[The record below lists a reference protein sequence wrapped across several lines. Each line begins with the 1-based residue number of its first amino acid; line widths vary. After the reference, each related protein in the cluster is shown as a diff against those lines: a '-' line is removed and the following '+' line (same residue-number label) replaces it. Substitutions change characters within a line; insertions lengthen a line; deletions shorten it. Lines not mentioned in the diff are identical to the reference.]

1 MTTSAPSSISDY
13 NGSHRID
20 ATNDTAANDA
30 AAPNTAATNTASNDT
45 ASNDAATNG
54 NTTYGN
60 VSAGLRPSPVGDT
73 SDTGYPSDTNNAR
86 DASRTTG
93 QTGNA
98 RDADKAALR
107 RAAITRR
114 LRISRAQRAEAG
126 IALVAALRDSGLL
139 ESLRPGDTVAAYV
152 SMGSEIPTRPLLRLL
167 LDTGLRALVP
177 RLGSGMEVGWGALTD
192 VRALRPMEGD
202 TADTAA
208 AGAAAVTP
216 VSGTALAGTA
226 AAITATADTT
236 IAATTIADKAAED
249 GSHSGSSRRADV
261 CRTNICQSD
270 ARQPNAL
277 QSDARLPD
285 AQLPKTHRHRPDEPD
300 AETLEPQA
308 LRDARLIL
316 VPAFAVDRDGTRLGR
331 GGGWYDRALMH
342 RASGTPIVAICWPW
356 ESLQNATSA
365 LLPRRPHDVAVS
377 GVLTPTGLT
386 WLHS

>member
-1 MTTSAPSSISDY
+1 MGYSLHHAMNKGVTAWVYNSRVTTSAPSSISDY
-13 NGSHRID
+13 NSSHRSV
-20 ATNDTAANDA
+20 ATNDA
-30 AAPNTAATNTASNDT
+30 AAT
-45 ASNDAATNG
+45 DAATTNAAA
-54 NTTYGN
+54 NDSTTYGN
-60 VSAGLRPSPVGDT
+60 VSAGLRTSPVGDT
-73 SDTGYPSDTNNAR
+73 SDTSGTSGAR
-86 DASRTTG
+86 DARRTTD
-93 QTGNA
+93 QTGDA

-152 SMGSEIPTRPLLRLL
+152 SMGREIPTRPLLDLL
-167 LDTGLRALVP
+167 LDAGLRVLVP
-177 RLGSGMEVGWGALTD
+177 RLGSGMEVGWGELTD
-192 VRALRPMEGD
+192 VRALRPMESD
-202 TADTAA
+202 TAISAA
-208 AGAAAVTP
+208 AGAAAAI
-216 VSGTALAGTA
+216 TAAGGTA
-226 AAITATADTT
+226 AANTAP
-236 IAATTIADKAAED
+236 ADKAAED
-249 GSHSGSSRRADV
+249 DSCSDSSRRAD
-261 CRTNICQSD
+261 TNQSD
-270 ARQPNAL
+270 ARQPK
-277 QSDARLPD
+277 ARR
-285 AQLPKTHRHRPDEPD
+285 RHRPDEPD

-308 LRDARLIL
+308 LCDAHLIL

-356 ESLQNATSA
+356 ESLQNTTSA